1 MSSAKV
7 ADRIARSA
15 ERRQLRNSS
24 TKTRMKTA
32 VSSAEKLISGE
43 EAKSAREG
51 VTSAVSSIGRA
62 VSKRVIHRNRGARL
76 QSRLARKLN
85 QAAPKKKKKGG

>member
-1 MSSAKV
+1 
-7 ADRIARSA
+7 
-15 ERRQLRNSS
+15 
-24 TKTRMKTA
+24 MKTT